1 MAGSSNREAW
11 NKIAAAY
18 QARYQLHS
26 DRLEWGVWCP
36 DESELGLLGDVQGK
50 RCLVL
55 GCGGGQDCIA
65 LARMGAAAITGI
77 DLSDE
82 QIAYARRLLA
92 EYGVQARLIQGTA
105 EDLSPVAS
113 ESIDIAVSVQA
124 LSYVEHIESCF
135 AETYRVLRAGGSFT
149 FSVTHPL
156 NSITSDEPPYTF
168 LEPYFL
174 HKVEWQWDF
183 SEAAIIAT
191 FHQWLRPVSEWFQ
204 KLADAGFAIE
214 RILEPPPVDREPRNG
229 FERLRSIDKARVIPQ
244 TLIFAARK
252 PGG

>member
-1 MAGSSNREAW
+1 MAGSDNREAW
-11 NKIAAAY
+11 NVIAAAY
-18 QARYQLHS
+18 QARYQLRS

-92 EYGVQARLIQGTA
+92 EYGVQARLIQGTV
-105 EDLSPVAS
+105 EDLAPVAS
-113 ESIDIAVSVQA
+113 ESIDIAVSAHA
-124 LSYVEHIESCF
+124 LNYVERIDRCF
-135 AETYRVLRAGGSFT
+135 SETHRVLVASGRFA
-149 FSVTHPL
+149 FSVHHPL
-156 NSITSDEPPYTF
+156 DAMTADDPPYA
-168 LEPYFL
+168 PVKSYFE
-174 HKVEWQWDF
+174 VEADWQWDF
-183 SEAAIIAT
+183 SEAGTSAA
-191 FHQWLRPVSEWFQ
+191 FRSWYRPVSEWFQ
-204 KLADAGFAIE
+204 TLVDSGFTVE
-214 RILEPPPVDREPRNG
+214 RVLEPPPVDSEPRNG
-229 FERLRSIDKARVIPQ
+229 FERAYSLVKARMVPT
-244 TLIFAARK
+244 TLIFVARK